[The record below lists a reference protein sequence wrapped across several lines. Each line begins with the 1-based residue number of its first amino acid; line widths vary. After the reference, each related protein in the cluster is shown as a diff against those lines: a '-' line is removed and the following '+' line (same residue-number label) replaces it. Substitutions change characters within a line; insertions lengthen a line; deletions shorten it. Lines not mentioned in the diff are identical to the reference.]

1 MNSKNIYFS
10 IILIAIP
17 FVFAFLLIVVAEFY
31 LTYKA
36 EMAGIFYAF
45 NNERIITLRE
55 QNPGSLYFTGVKDE
69 NGKLTRSG
77 VDDQGFLLP
86 ISKHKDPDLVLAFM
100 GGSTTYLAEV
110 QPKDRFH
117 YLVGISL
124 EKRLNIKVKSLN
136 AGVPG
141 ADTSHTINTLY
152 NKVLHQKPDYILI
165 MHAVNDLNRL
175 LVFDEYWN
183 SKSFRHHVEL
193 KYSLGNSLRYFKNR
207 YFPHT
212 YLAIRPF
219 LSNFSPWGE
228 IADEWKTHRENF
240 LIFDEALILKQ
251 FRSAQLTAVTMAKSW
266 GATPILLI
274 QPNLFKN
281 LSSSDA
287 PFQKEFVEDLKKNW
301 DLSFEQYQII
311 YKKFLQVVRVIAKD
325 SNIPIVD
332 LDQEIPS
339 SPKYFTDIIHINTIG
354 SKMVAQLIANVIEKE
369 ISKCLDKVKQVRCFE
384 SLKGTSKNSLKN

>member
-1 MNSKNIYFS
+1 MDSKKIYFS

-17 FVFAFLLIVVAEFY
+17 FIFTILLIIAAEFY
-31 LTYKA
+31 LTYRA
-36 EMAGIFYAF
+36 EREGIFYAF

-86 ISKHKDPDLVLAFM
+86 ISKHENPDLVLAFM

-124 EKRLNIKVKSLN
+124 EKQLNIKVKSLN
-136 AGVPG
+136 AGSPG
-141 ADTSHTINTLY
+141 SDTSHTINTLY
-152 NKVLHQKPDYILI
+152 NKVLNQKPDYVVI

-175 LVFDEYWN
+175 LVYNEYWN
-183 SKSFRHHVEL
+183 PKFRGHIKI
-193 KYSLGNSLRYFKNR
+193 KYSFANSLRYFKNR

-212 YLAIRPF
+212 YLAIRR
-219 LSNFSPWGE
+219 LSLLNYFSPWKD
-228 IADEWKTHRENF
+228 IYEWKQYVYEERE
-240 LIFDEALILKQ
+240 LIYDEALLLKQ
-251 FRSAQLTAVTMAKSW
+251 FRSAQLTAVTMAKLW

-274 QPNLFKN
+274 QPNLYKN
-281 LSSSDA
+281 LPLIDA
-287 PFQKEFVEDLKKNW
+287 HFQKEFVEHIKNKW
-301 DLSFEQYQII
+301 GLSFEQYQSI
-311 YKKFLQVVRVIAKD
+311 YKKFLQVVRDIAKD

-339 SPKYFTDIIHINTIG
+339 SPKYFQDIIHVNTTG
-354 SKMVAQLIANVIEKE
+354 SKMVAQLITNVIKADLR
-369 ISKCLDKVKQVRCFE
+369 SQLHYDR
-384 SLKGTSKNSLKN
+384 